1 MAATNFMSA
10 LKMNVHD
17 TAYNVTHVTRQ
28 TKLEK
33 EDGSTIVSSKSVP
46 VNINVIDNKY
56 ITGRKY
62 RTSENQQ
69 QLTQAQTQF
78 RKDVRKPRFSVAVSP
93 KDPNYHPDINMNVPG
108 VTITTP

>member
-1 MAATNFMSA
+1 MATTKFMSV

-17 TAYNVTHVTRQ
+17 TAYNMTHVTGHTQ
-28 TKLEK
+28 LEK

-62 RTSENQQ
+62 RTSGNQQ

-93 KDPNYHPDINMNVPG
+93 KDPNYHPYI
-108 VTITTP
+108 I